1 MLDPL
6 THHTGILAMKSDNQL
21 QLDVIAELS
30 WEPAINSSDIG
41 VEVKDGVVTLTGH
54 VGTYAEKV
62 GAERAA
68 MRVHGVKALAI
79 EINVALVGSNAR
91 TDAGIARSA
100 ENVLEWTTYLPK
112 DAIRVE
118 VESGWITLSGTV
130 DWEYQRQ
137 TAINSV
143 RYLMGV
149 HGVND
154 QIVISPRLTATVVK
168 ADIESALKRR
178 ATNES
183 ASISVRVDGSDVTLS
198 GNAHSWAERELV
210 RNTAWAAPG
219 VRKVVDNIIIA

>member
-1 MLDPL
+1 
-6 THHTGILAMKSDNQL
+6 MKSDNQL